1 MSQKAKGFKSEQFHC
16 PYRFKC
22 DCYVALSMKYYPD
35 NVVLLQAGNHDLDSH
50 AAGKQKS
57 LLSVK
62 QRGAVKR
69 AARSA
74 PLQVGRQVHDGMLD
88 FSPGKHIP
96 YDRRTQGAVNR
107 LVRKTRKEVMAR
119 RIPGVGVDGTEGS
132 MNRLAESLSLANKAG
147 LVVYGYTRVEAA
159 IREGIVIGLVEAQD
173 GSESGRRKLE
183 SQLDYASADL
193 KKPIQRLFGL
203 DSSDLGLALG
213 RSHVIH
219 AALTEGPAARASLA
233 RLGLLDHYRAEEP
246 ISDLKNSILN

>member
-1 MSQKAKGFKSEQFHC
+1 MPGAFAATKHIDDEESGSERRCIVTRVSHPPADLMRFVRAPDGSVVPDLKGNL
-16 PYRFKC
+16 P
-22 DCYVALSMKYYPD
+22 
-35 NVVLLQAGNHDLDSH
+35 G
-50 AAGKQKS
+50 
-57 LLSVK
+57 
-62 QRGAVKR
+62 RGAWVTPRRAMLVQAVKKGLFAKALKAEVKVSSSLDAEVEDLLRQR
-69 AARSA
+69 AR
-74 PLQVGRQVHDGMLD
+74 
-88 FSPGKHIP
+88 
-96 YDRRTQGAVNR
+96 
-107 LVRKTRKEVMAR
+107 
-119 RIPGVGVDGTEGS
+119 
-132 MNRLAESLSLANKAG
+132 ESVSLANKAG